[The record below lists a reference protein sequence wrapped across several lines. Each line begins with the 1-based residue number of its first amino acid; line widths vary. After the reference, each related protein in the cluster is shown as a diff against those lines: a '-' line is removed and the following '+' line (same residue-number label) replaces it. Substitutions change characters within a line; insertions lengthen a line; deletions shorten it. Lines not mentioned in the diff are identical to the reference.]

1 LYVKAFAWKQFIGM
15 EWQNMLKTH
24 NCGELRLSDVGK
36 TVNLAGWLQRRRDHG
51 GLIFLD
57 MRDRSGL
64 VQVTADPT
72 VGEAFS
78 VAENSRTEYVLQVI
92 GKVRPRPEGTVN
104 PNLESGEIEVLAQSI
119 TILNPSKTVPMPLD
133 DDGYKTDE
141 TTRLKYRYLDLRRAR
156 LQRNF
161 ILRHK
166 TIKFIRDYLDKQGF
180 LEIETPMLIKSTPEG
195 ARDYVVPCRVQRGKF
210 YALPQSPQQL
220 KQLLMVAGYE
230 RYFQIARCM
239 RDEDLRGDRQPEFT
253 QLDLEMSFV
262 ERDDVL
268 ALVESMVT
276 ELIPAVVPHKRI
288 FTPFPK
294 MSYTDAIARYGSD
307 KPDLRFGMEITDITD
322 AIRNSDLRLFT
333 ETLAAGGVVKCIL
346 APGCAAYSRKDLDVL
361 TDLVRSAGGRNL
373 ASLAW
378 TSEGIKGS
386 LAKSLKPEEV
396 SEIARIMQAKEG
408 DLACVVADKVLTA
421 CKALGALRLEFRDR
435 LKLAPADLL
444 AFGWVVDF
452 PMFEWDEEEKKWSF
466 VHHPFT
472 SPRAEHLDKLESDP
486 GSVMSD
492 AYDLVCNGYE
502 LSSGSIRIHQRDVQA
517 RIFRCLGYSDEE
529 IQKRFGHMLDAFEYG
544 APPHGGMA
552 PGIDRLVMLLADEQN
567 IREVIAFPKTASGS
581 DVMFEAP
588 ADLDAKQLRELHIKI
603 TE

>member
-1 LYVKAFAWKQFIGM
+1 
-15 EWQNMLKTH
+15 MLKTH
-24 NCGELRLSDVGK
+24 NCGELRLSDAGQ
-36 TVNLAGWLQRRRDHG
+36 TVNLAGWLLRRRDHG
-51 GLIFLD
+51 GLIFMDL
-57 MRDRSGL
+57 RDRSGI

-72 VGEAFS
+72 VGGAYGI
-78 VAENSRTEYVLQVI
+78 AEKARGEYVLQVT
-92 GKVRPRPEGTVN
+92 GRVRPRPEGSAN

-119 TILNPSKTVPMPLD
+119 TILNPSKTVPMPVD

-141 TTRLKYRYLDLRRAR
+141 TTRLKYRYLDLRRER
-156 LQRNF
+156 MQRNLL
-161 ILRHK
+161 LRHR
-166 TIKFIRDYLDKQGF
+166 TIKFIRDYLDRHGF

-195 ARDYVVPCRVQRGKF
+195 ARDYVVPSRVQRGRF

-220 KQLLMVAGYE
+220 KQLLMVAGCE

-268 ALVESMVT
+268 ALVEGMVT
-276 ELIPAVVPHKRI
+276 GLIPAVVPHKRI
-288 FTPFPK
+288 FSPFPR
-294 MSYTDAIARYGSD
+294 MSYTDAMERYGSD
-307 KPDLRFGMEITDITD
+307 KPDLRFGMEIADITE
-322 AIRNSDLRLFT
+322 AVKNSDLRLIG
-333 ETLAAGGVVKCIL
+333 ETLEAGGAVKCIL
-346 APGCAAYSRKDLDVL
+346 APGCASYSRKDLDTL
-361 TDLVRSAGGRNL
+361 TDLVRAAGGKNL
-373 ASLAW
+373 ATLAW
-378 TSEGIKGS
+378 TAEGVKGS
-386 LAKSLKPEEV
+386 LAKGLKAEEIA
-396 SEIARIMQAKEG
+396 EIARVMQAKEG
-408 DLACVVADKVLTA
+408 DLACVVAGNALA
-421 CKALGALRLEFRDR
+421 SCKALGALRLEFRDR
-435 LKLAPADLL
+435 LKLAPPDLL

-472 SPRAEHLDKLESDP
+472 SPREEHLDKLESDP

-502 LSSGSIRIHQRDVQA
+502 LSSGSIRIHRRDVQA
-517 RIFRCLGYSDEE
+517 RIFRCLGYTDEE
-529 IQKRFGHMLDAFEYG
+529 IQKRFGHMLEAFEYG

-552 PGIDRLVMLLADEQN
+552 PGIDRLVMLLADEPN

-581 DVMFEAP
+581 DLMFDAP
-588 ADLDAKQLRELHIKI
+588 ADLEPRHLRELHIKI

>member
-1 LYVKAFAWKQFIGM
+1 
-15 EWQNMLKTH
+15 MLKTH
-24 NCGELRLSDVGK
+24 NCGELRLSNIGK
-36 TVNLAGWLQRRRDHG
+36 TVNLAGWLHGRRDHG
-51 GLIFLD
+51 DLIFLD
-57 MRDRSGL
+57 LRDRSGL

-72 VGEAFS
+72 VGEAYD
-78 VAENSRTEYVLQVI
+78 VAKKARNEYVLQVT
-92 GKVRPRPEGTVN
+92 GRVRPRPEGTVN
-104 PNLESGEIEVLAQSI
+104 PNLESGEVEVLAQSI
-119 TILNPSKTVPMPLD
+119 TILNPAKTVPMPID

-166 TIKFIRDYLDKQGF
+166 TIKFIRDYLDKHGF

-195 ARDYVVPCRVQRGKF
+195 ARDYVVPSRVQRGKF

-268 ALVESMVT
+268 AVVEGMIT
-276 ELIPAVVPHKRI
+276 GLIPAVVPHKRI
-288 FTPFPK
+288 FSPFPK
-294 MSYTDAIARYGSD
+294 MSYADAMAHYGSD
-307 KPDLRFGMEITDITD
+307 KPDLRFGMEITDMTD
-322 AIRNSDLRLFT
+322 AVRNSDLRLIT
-333 ETLAAGGVVKCIL
+333 ETLQAGGAIKCIL
-346 APGCAAYSRKDLDVL
+346 APGCASYSRKDLDVL
-361 TDLVRSAGGRNL
+361 TELIRSAGGKNL
-373 ASLAW
+373 ATLAW
-378 TSEGIKGS
+378 TGDGVKGT

-408 DLACVVADKVLTA
+408 DLACIVAGNELAA

-435 LKLAPADLL
+435 LKLAPPDLL

-452 PMFEWDEEEKKWSF
+452 PMFEWDEEEKKWGF

-472 SPRAEHLDKLESDP
+472 SPRDEHLDKLESDP

-502 LSSGSIRIHQRDVQA
+502 LSSGSIRIHRRDVQA

-529 IQKRFGHMLDAFEYG
+529 IQKRFGHMLDAFEFG

-552 PGIDRLVMLLADEQN
+552 PGIDRLVMLLADEPN
-567 IREVIAFPKTASGS
+567 IREVIAFPKTASGT
-581 DVMFEAP
+581 DLMFDAP
-588 ADLDAKQLRELHIKI
+588 ADLGPKHLRELHIKI
-603 TE
+603 IE